1 MGNWILPTSASG
13 WTDSQ
18 LAIDG
23 QISTR
28 AQRNIDA
35 STWSPY
41 LVAEYVTPL
50 YPCTAVRFYVYTHFS
65 TTQGEVQ
72 IYSGGAWQSIF
83 AGTVHSGAPYH
94 EVSLSSPASVE
105 KIRVRFKSPGNELF
119 QVAEISAYQEEP
131 SMAKTFEVVY
141 QAAGAATGKTVQ
153 IDVYKPDKS
162 KDEAQSGAATE
173 IGTTGRY
180 YKSFD
185 ADAPG
190 WSIQCSDNDGGK
202 AVKHYGPDIYDAAGV
217 TDVVADVQTAVD
229 AVALAIA
236 TLDTAVGGVSTD
248 LGAVAGDVTDIK
260 KVTDGLSEALGAI
273 SDKVD
278 ALESP
283 PMIG

>member
-1 MGNWILPTSASG
+1 MAEWISPNTAAG
-13 WTDSQ
+13 WTNSQ

-28 AQRNIDA
+28 AQRAIDA
-35 STWSPY
+35 NTWSPY
-41 LVAEYVTPL
+41 LTTEYVTPL

-72 IYSGGAWQSIF
+72 IYSGGAWQPIF
-83 AGTVHSGAPYH
+83 SGTVHNGAPYH

-105 KIRVRFKSPGNELF
+105 RIRVRFKPPGNELF
-119 QVAEISAYQEEP
+119 QVAEISAYQEELG
-131 SMAKTFEVVY
+131 MAKTFEVVY

-153 IDVYKPDKS
+153 IDVYKPDKT
-162 KDEAQSGAATE
+162 KDETQSGAATE

-180 YKSFD
+180 YKAFD

-190 WSIQCSDNDGGK
+190 WSIQCSDDDGGK

-229 AVALAIA
+229 AVASAIA
-236 TLDTAVGGVSTD
+236 TLDTTVGGVSTD
-248 LGAVAGDVTDIK
+248 LSAVAGNVTDIK
-260 KVTDGLSEALGAI
+260 TVTDGLSAALGAI